1 MQAATASVA
10 TIAQRCTIRRV
21 FREATSRPYNL
32 SMSNL
37 QGFSPGD
44 FLVFQIESGFG
55 LMQVLRIG
63 EDSVWH
69 VRVYRDL
76 FPEIEYAELAI
87 ASPESLTAEFEHIA
101 LTDRA
106 FESTQV
112 SKLGNAPVE
121 DLGDWDGEVSDRSVR
136 LLLGFR

>member
-1 MQAATASVA
+1 MCNAVGELAAAHYSSVMPN
-10 TIAQRCTIRRV
+10 
-21 FREATSRPYNL
+21 S
-32 SMSNL
+32 
-37 QGFSPGD
+37 QGFAAGD

-55 LMQVLRIG
+55 LMRVLRIEENSG
-63 EDSVWH
+63 APVWH

-87 ASPESLTAEFEHIA
+87 ASPESLTPEIPHIV

-112 SKLGNAPVE
+112 SKLASSRLSDGEQLAMT
-121 DLGDWDGEVSDRSVR
+121 DWNGEVSDRSIR
-136 LLLGFR
+136 LLLGLR

>member
-1 MQAATASVA
+1 MV
-10 TIAQRCTIRRV
+10 
-21 FREATSRPYNL
+21 L
-32 SMSNL
+32 MSNA
-37 QGFSPGD
+37 QDFSPGD

-55 LMQVLRIG
+55 LMRILAIDEPG
-63 EDSVWH
+63 PVWH

-87 ASPESLTAEFEHIA
+87 ASPESLTVEISHIA

-112 SKLGNAPVE
+112 SRLGNAPVDE
-121 DLGDWDGEVSDRSVR
+121 QAFADWDGEVSDRSIR
-136 LLLGFR
+136 LLLGLR